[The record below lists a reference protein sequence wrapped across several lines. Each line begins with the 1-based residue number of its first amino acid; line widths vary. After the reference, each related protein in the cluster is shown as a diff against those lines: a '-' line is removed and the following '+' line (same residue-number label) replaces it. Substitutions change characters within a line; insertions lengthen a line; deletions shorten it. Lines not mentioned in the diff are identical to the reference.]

1 MGPFLTREGEYDL
14 QSSGLREKAESAEHV
29 NVDAESGIVEDVCS
43 VDVTGRWGG
52 KLSDAGEPL
61 LNPLL
66 MVMMVGG
73 PVSGTGRGSA
83 SGGRIIPKI
92 DCPLQKTT

>member
-43 VDVTGRWGG
+43 VDVARKWGG
-52 KLSDAGEPL
+52 
-61 LNPLL
+61 N
-66 MVMMVGG
+66 
-73 PVSGTGRGSA
+73 
-83 SGGRIIPKI
+83 
-92 DCPLQKTT
+92 

>member
-1 MGPFLTREGEYDL
+1 MWM
-14 QSSGLREKAESAEHV
+14 QSPALWRMYVAWMLPG
-29 NVDAESGIVEDVCS
+29 G
-43 VDVTGRWGG
+43 GG

-66 MVMMVGG
+66 MVMVVGG
-73 PVSGTGRGSA
+73 PVNGTGRGSA

>member
-43 VDVTGRWGG
+43 VDVAGRWGG
-52 KLSDAGEPL
+52 
-61 LNPLL
+61 N
-66 MVMMVGG
+66 
-73 PVSGTGRGSA
+73 
-83 SGGRIIPKI
+83 
-92 DCPLQKTT
+92 

>member
-1 MGPFLTREGEYDL
+1 MGPFLTRGGEYDL

-29 NVDAESGIVEDVCS
+29 NVDAESGIVEDICS

-52 KLSDAGEPL
+52 EIERRRGTTPE
-61 LNPLL
+61 PLL